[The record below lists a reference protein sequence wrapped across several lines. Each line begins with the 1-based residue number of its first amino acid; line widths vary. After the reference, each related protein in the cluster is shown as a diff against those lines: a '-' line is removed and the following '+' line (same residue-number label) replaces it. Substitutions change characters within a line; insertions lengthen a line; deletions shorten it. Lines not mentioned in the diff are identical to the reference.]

1 MSEIIKE
8 AQNKGSVK
16 QGDSM
21 LMAFNIFGAF
31 ASTGIYEVIL
41 DSELTKEQIIDS
53 SINFILAGIKG

>member
-1 MSEIIKE
+1 
-8 AQNKGSVK
+8 
-16 QGDSM
+16 M